1 MPILLQPI
9 GVIHTPFTDPA
20 QTPIQASR
28 SIALG
33 HIEVFPEFVE
43 GLQDIEELSH
53 LILLYVL
60 HRQTNYALH
69 VTPFLDDRVHGV
81 FATRYPQRPNFI
93 GLSIVHLLRRRDH
106 VLEFV
111 GADMLDGTPLIDIKP
126 YVPEFDVRTDVRVGW
141 YGTRSKP

>member
-1 MPILLQPI
+1 MSILLHPI

-28 SIALG
+28 STALG
-33 HIEVFPEFVE
+33 HVEVFPEFVE
-43 GLQDIEELSH
+43 GLQDVEQLSH
-53 LILLYVL
+53 LFLLYVL
-60 HRQTNYALH
+60 HRHESYTLRVH
-69 VTPFLDDRVHGV
+69 PFLDDRLHGV

-93 GLSIVHLLRRRDH
+93 GLSIVRLLARRDH
-106 VLEFV
+106 VLDFE

-126 YVPEFDVRTDVRVGW
+126 YVPEFDVRTDVRLGW